1 MAKYKENLE
10 RIRRIMKDSGD
21 QYLEFLV
28 NQDEIER
35 ILQLQE
41 EKNVLILGHNYM
53 IPIVYQLSGRE

>member
-1 MAKYKENLE
+1 
-10 RIRRIMKDSGD
+10 MKDSGD